1 MRQEEEIQELQ
12 AVDGDLLL
20 NGQGEEVNPHG
31 NVIAGGHL
39 RAEDH
44 AVIPTV
50 NNPDLH
56 LFIMVHKAWLL
67 VVLEIGGA
75 HIQPIP
81 PRFFEGEAGGNHI
94 ESPDADSVRSL
105 DAFRLDLTAAGV
117 YCGNDAGAH
126 RIAGECDVIH
136 VSG

>member
-39 RAEDH
+39 RADDH

-81 PRFFEGEAGGNHI
+81 PRFSRERPVETILNPQMLIPFD
-94 ESPDADSVRSL
+94 PWTPSVS
-105 DAFRLDLTAAGV
+105 
-117 YCGNDAGAH
+117 
-126 RIAGECDVIH
+126 I
-136 VSG
+136 